1 MKQSYNATY
10 VKEYYEGYTMGIN
23 PFSSSYIVQTNAAI
37 HAGFQSGRT
46 EYERINGCVSAG
58 IPTRIVTDKVLEDF
72 LLAGM
77 LGMPIDTDNYTPYQI
92 NTIVVWYQSGVEK
105 YEPSQFDT
113 LFDLLNEIDIAF
125 N

>member
-1 MKQSYNATY
+1 
-10 VKEYYEGYTMGIN
+10 MGIN
-23 PFSSSYIVQTNAAI
+23 PFSSSNMVQTNAAI
-37 HAGFQSGRT
+37 YAGFQSGRS
-46 EYERINGCVSAG
+46 EYERMNGYLSAG

-77 LGMPIDTDNYTPYQI
+77 LGMPIDTDNYTPHQI
-92 NTIVVWYQSGVEK
+92 STIVVWYQSGVEK

-113 LFDLLNEIDIAF
+113 LFDLLNEIGISF

>member
-1 MKQSYNATY
+1 MKQTYNSIY

-23 PFSSSYIVQTNAAI
+23 PFSSSNMVQTNAAI
-37 HAGFQSGRT
+37 YAGFQSGRS
-46 EYERINGCVSAG
+46 EYERMNGYLSAG

-77 LGMPIDTDNYTPYQI
+77 LGMPIDTDNYTPHQI
-92 NTIVVWYQSGVEK
+92 STIVVWYQSGVEK

-113 LFDLLNEIDIAF
+113 LFDLLNEIGISF